1 MLAGRRNGTAWNWPN
16 GLNFLGCQWFHHPA
30 GTRGAVLERW
40 QLPPLVGEW
49 PPVGREE
56 KLMSKKF
63 AFGLAVLTAT
73 LTGALAQSG
82 GPGWVTGDPAASS
95 ASQPSAPTTGAAR
108 QSPSGSGTSSSGGRD
123 DNGDQ
128 GRDKMP
134 ESGRSVRPEQR
145 NNGSGR

>member
-1 MLAGRRNGTAWNWPN
+1 MEPRGTGPTGSTFSAANGSTTPLELA
-16 GLNFLGCQWFHHPA
+16 
-30 GTRGAVLERW
+30 GAVLERW
-40 QLPPLVGEW
+40 QLPPLVGKW

-56 KLMSKKF
+56 KLMSKKY

-73 LTGALAQSG
+73 LARALAQSG
-82 GPGWVTGDPAASS
+82 GPSGPGSVTGDPAASS